1 MKRFS
6 SRLFLVFSPTFPC
19 MRNMSLSTRDL
30 IFGEMLIIGTIRAGS
45 LNIYHCA
52 FFRQIC
58 HYILVGDSPGPS
70 YALETV
76 IWEYWCRSVIRE
88 S

>member
-1 MKRFS
+1 RFS

-19 MRNMSLSTRDL
+19 MRSMSSK
-30 IFGEMLIIGTIRAGS
+30 MLIIGAIRAVGGTP
-45 LNIYHCA
+45 IWHCA

-58 HYILVGDSPGPS
+58 HCISVGDSPGPS
-70 YALETV
+70 CAPETRLYGSM
-76 IWEYWCRSVIRE
+76 YWCRSVIRE